1 MQLRI
6 AVIGQSG
13 QVPARTW
20 DLAEE
25 VGRLIAQN
33 NGILLTGGTDGI
45 MEAASRG
52 ASKAGG
58 IVVGILPGGDQKLAN
73 PYVNVPITTGLAFDQ
88 RSSVLIHSADA
99 VIMIAGAN
107 GTLGE
112 LSLAYQNNKP
122 TVVLEGSGGWA
133 DKIRSIAPR
142 WIFDSR
148 KNVRIRFAQ
157 SASLA
162 VELAFALIEKVEE
175 KQFSGGWCR
184 DKNKQ
189 ISQ

>member
-33 NGILLTGGTDGI
+33 NGILRTGGTDGI

-133 DKIRSIAPR
+133 DKIRSIAPDG
-142 WIFDSR
+142 FLDSR

-175 KQFSGGWCR
+175 KA
-184 DKNKQ
+184 
-189 ISQ
+189 I